1 MLLLKWNIST
11 FLLSE
16 FELKRSEQSI
26 EKKLTNISHI
36 KIKRTAAEICSDL
49 VMFALPEQ

>member
-1 MLLLKWNIST
+1 MST

-16 FELKRSEQSI
+16 FELKRSEQST
-26 EKKLTNISHI
+26 EKILTKISHI
-36 KIKRTAAEICSDL
+36 KTQRTATEICSDL